1 MVPDTLTFFIAA
13 DQYQA
18 DFTSK
23 ALLTLP
29 QFGLHSVPCLSPI
42 NTCDSAERLME
53 RHIVRCAQRVTDGVA
68 LDHSIMQRG
77 LILIAELISAMT
89 RAGFFVPPRSQKGT
103 QNEP

>member
-18 DFTSK
+18 DLTSN

-29 QFGLHSVPCLSPI
+29 QFGLHSVPCLIPI
-42 NTCDSAERLME
+42 NTRDSAERLME

-68 LDHSIMQRG
+68 LEHGIMQRSLALIAG
-77 LILIAELISAMT
+77 LIPSNNAC
-89 RAGFFVPPRSQKGT
+89 RFFRSSKVPKRDTK
-103 QNEP
+103 